1 MDVAGLRDR
10 IQATLDPNAAIR
22 QQAELDL
29 KYVRAGQPPRQN
41 MQNMQSMQITDPVPR
56 PKRSPA
62 SLMPC
67 STSSRPSKTTACGY
81 PVSRPAPLV
90 LCRGS

>member
-29 KYVRAGQPPRQN
+29 KHVRGPRAYAPRLH
-41 MQNMQSMQITDPVPR
+41 TDNNI
-56 PKRSPA
+56 
-62 SLMPC
+62 
-67 STSSRPSKTTACGY
+67 
-81 PVSRPAPLV
+81 
-90 LCRGS
+90 